1 MCVLTCVHVLHV
13 CRCVCP
19 CVGMEATTSLCAFPQ
34 SVFSFFSFFRQGFLL
49 NLEFIILAE
58 LAGLQAPGIFLSLA
72 LSPGLQ
78 RYTTASSV
86 FYVEELEMQ
95 TQALKILH

>member
-1 MCVLTCVHVLHV
+1 MCGYGGYDITLCLSAV
-13 CRCVCP
+13 
-19 CVGMEATTSLCAFPQ
+19 SLF
-34 SVFSFFSFFRQGFLL
+34 FFSFFRQGFLL
-49 NLEFIILAE
+49 NLEFIILAQ